1 MPVADP
7 IDPEAEPDAVDNASG
22 DVELFECRDTERRSP
37 PSGVTWVAASTVV
50 TARAVAVA
58 VVVVAVVVVDG
69 WERVYVRVGDRG
81 EDAAATK

>member
-58 VVVVAVVVVDG
+58 VVVVVDG

-81 EDAAATK
+81 EDTAATK